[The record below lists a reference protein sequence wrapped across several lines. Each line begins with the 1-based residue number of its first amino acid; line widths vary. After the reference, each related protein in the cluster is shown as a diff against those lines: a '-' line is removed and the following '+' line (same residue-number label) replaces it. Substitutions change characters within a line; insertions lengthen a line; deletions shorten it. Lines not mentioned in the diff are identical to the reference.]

1 MLGNMCSTM
10 FDDDDDAL
18 EKKKHGP
25 DSVRKQYY

>member
-1 MLGNMCSTM
+1 MLGTMCSTM
-10 FDDDDDAL
+10 FDDDDAL